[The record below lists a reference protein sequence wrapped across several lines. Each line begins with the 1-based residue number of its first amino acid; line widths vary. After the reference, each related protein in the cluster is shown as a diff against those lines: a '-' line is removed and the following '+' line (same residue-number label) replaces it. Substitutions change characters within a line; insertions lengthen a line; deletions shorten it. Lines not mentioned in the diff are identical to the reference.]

1 MYWLTVTIDEVW
13 YCIEIELEDVRV
25 TVTEVCNE
33 EGIDVDEDEREDT
46 VEVSKDLV
54 VDATVVDGVA
64 MSGDSVVTGNSATLD
79 DGTELDR
86 NTGLTIDD
94 VGAKEEVNERNVEG
108 NVDDD
113 KDDGMY
119 FGDDLIDEGN
129 EDDNCS

>member
-1 MYWLTVTIDEVW
+1 MDTLCRADEAVS
-13 YCIEIELEDVRV
+13 YTHLDVYKRQ
-25 TVTEVCNE
+25 
-33 EGIDVDEDEREDT
+33 
-46 VEVSKDLV
+46 
-54 VDATVVDGVA
+54 VVDGVA